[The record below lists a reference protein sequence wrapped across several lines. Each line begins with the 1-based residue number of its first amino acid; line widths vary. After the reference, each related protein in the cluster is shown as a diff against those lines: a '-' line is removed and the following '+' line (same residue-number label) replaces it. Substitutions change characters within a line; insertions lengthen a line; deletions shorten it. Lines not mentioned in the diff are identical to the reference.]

1 MCLLSQIAPCNPG
14 TDCAITLHIAAIQ
27 VPPVICADWRGIV
40 GHPLNEDLT
49 SAIRLCA
56 ADDVLMAQY
65 PHRCDL
71 QDVTAM
77 LILFAVVAE
86 EQRPVACGW
95 NGLLPICGVLR
106 KNVPGR
112 LLVISSNQNSIR

>member
-27 VPPVICADWRGIV
+27 VPSVICADWRSIV

-49 SAIRLCA
+49 SAIHLCA

-71 QDVTAM
+71 QDGTAM
-77 LILFAVVAE
+77 LILFAVG
-86 EQRPVACGW
+86 QRSSARWLVDGMACYRFVVYCVRMSQAGC
-95 NGLLPICGVLR
+95 L
-106 KNVPGR
+106 
-112 LLVISSNQNSIR
+112 S